1 VVVNISTTR
10 GENMPFIKTS
20 KREGTIYAEVF
31 YPQRKNGKKVN
42 DPIYL
47 GKVIDLEKGL
57 FHSRKRGTF
66 KFTLEHGFESF
77 DIENPTLVSPLQEEK
92 KILDFGASYLLAEF
106 LKKTGYWKLFRET
119 LLKWEDTLLAMV
131 FYYVE
136 MHSSNR
142 DAFRWLEGSY
152 SKILFP
158 RAQLQSQRISELLD
172 NLGKESVLRRF
183 FQKYLNMQLPK
194 NKKFGILI
202 DSTGLPNDIQFP
214 LTALN
219 NHNGLVSKE
228 ARLILVVDRKS
239 GMPLF
244 FRYNAGNIVDVTTL
258 KATLE
263 ELRQYKVFMNYAI
276 VDAGYC
282 SEDNIRELYKAKIP
296 FLTRLPTNR
305 KIFTDAIAEHGE
317 DVLRDNCRHVYQKRM
332 VGIKRIN
339 TSLYDNCGYVYLC
352 VDYNNRNE
360 QLTKFTINAIKDKI
374 PRDKWKK
381 QTADIGFFALISS
394 EKIELEELLPL
405 YYTRQAIEQVFD
417 LNKNNVNLLPLRS
430 HGENTF
436 RGHLMLTFLASLLY
450 ILLNKCFKSSKKL
463 TAESALIEMRN
474 LKCKVFDDCLT
485 IKEITKNM
493 REISDI
499 SGIIIPEKIPLPLE
513 IN

>member
-1 VVVNISTTR
+1 MVENISTIR
-10 GENMPFIKTS
+10 GEIMPFIKTS
-20 KREGTIYAEVF
+20 ERNGTIYAEVF
-31 YPQRKNGKKVN
+31 YPQRKKGKKVN
-42 DPIYL
+42 DPLYL

-66 KFTLEHGFESF
+66 KFTLQHGFESF
-77 DIENPTLVSPLQEEK
+77 DVENPTDVSPYQEEK

-106 LKKTGYWKLFRET
+106 LKKTGYWKLFREI
-119 LLKWEDTLLAMV
+119 LLRWEDTLLAMI

-172 NLGKESVLRRF
+172 NLGDEAVLRRF
-183 FQKYLNMQLPK
+183 FKKYLKMQLPK
-194 NKKFGILI
+194 NKKVGVLI

-214 LTALN
+214 LAALS
-219 NHNGLVSKE
+219 NHNGLVSRE
-228 ARLILVVDRKS
+228 TRLILVIDRES
-239 GMPLF
+239 RMPLF

-263 ELRQYKVFMNYAI
+263 ELRQYKVFVDYAI

-305 KIFTDAIAEHGE
+305 KIFTDAIAEHAE
-317 DVLRDNCRHVYQKRM
+317 DVLGDNCRYVYQKRM
-332 VGIKRIN
+332 IGIKRIKA
-339 TSLYDNCGYVYLC
+339 SLYANCGYVYLC

-360 QLTKFTINAIKDKI
+360 ELTKFTINASKDKI

-381 QTADIGFFALISS
+381 QTADMGFFALVSS
-394 EKIELEELLPL
+394 ENIEVEELLPL

-417 LNKNNVNLLPLRS
+417 FNKNNINLLPLRS
-430 HGENTF
+430 HGESTF

-450 ILLNKCFKSSKKL
+450 ILLSKCFKDSKEL

-485 IKEITKNM
+485 IKEITKDM
-493 REISDI
+493 RNISEM
-499 SGIIIPEKIPLPLE
+499 SGITIPEKISLPLE
-513 IN
+513 SS